1 LSSYK
6 TVAGISLLTILSK
19 MVGSVE
25 SCIPFKN
32 ASCAFNCSSFL
43 EAIVLLIIVVFV
55 RPPRVNNDEGWD
67 VRNDDDDDDKE
78 ECGILFKVRVDVF
91 KG

>member
-1 LSSYK
+1 
-6 TVAGISLLTILSK
+6 
-19 MVGSVE
+19 
-25 SCIPFKN
+25 
-32 ASCAFNCSSFL
+32 
-43 EAIVLLIIVVFV
+43 V

-67 VRNDDDDDDKE
+67 VRNDDDDDDDKE

>member
-1 LSSYK
+1 
-6 TVAGISLLTILSK
+6 
-19 MVGSVE
+19 
-25 SCIPFKN
+25 
-32 ASCAFNCSSFL
+32 
-43 EAIVLLIIVVFV
+43 V

-67 VRNDDDDDDKE
+67 VRNDDDDGDKE